1 MGSSW
6 INANLDLNLNSFR
19 FQGAKEEEEEHVNI
33 PINFMGVGNK
43 VSMND
48 EASIL
53 KAELNRMREENGRL
67 TAMLSAMTEDYTT
80 LQSRLELVV
89 ATNTASEKDSM
100 LPLLLSRKRKVESN
114 QEVKSDLVN
123 GSIICSMNNDNAGES
138 SSSEEDSFKKPKEDP
153 KTKVSKV
160 YVRTEPSDTSLVVK
174 DGYQWRK
181 YGQKVTRDNPCP
193 RAYFRCSFA
202 PACPVKKKVQRNAE
216 DPSVM
221 VATYEGEHN
230 HTNCT
235 KPNTP
240 TPSNRGGAPAPP
252 SIFVS
257 CSSANPT
264 VTLDLIQPKLSQ
276 SCLDQAPRREI
287 DSPELEKHLVEQM
300 ASSLTR
306 DPGFTSALA
315 AAISGMVMR
324 NSPM

>member
-19 FQGAKEEEEEHVNI
+19 SQAAVKEEKEEHVNI

-43 VSMND
+43 ISLND
-48 EASIL
+48 EASVL
-53 KAELNRMREENGRL
+53 KAELNRLKEENMRL
-67 TAMLSAMTEDYTT
+67 TNMISTMTEDCTT
-80 LQSRLELVV
+80 LQSRLGMVV
-89 ATNTASEKDSM
+89 ATNTASE
-100 LPLLLSRKRKVESN
+100 LPLLPSRKRKAENN

-138 SSSEEDSFKKPKEDP
+138 SSSEGDSFKKPKEDP
-153 KTKVSKV
+153 KTKVSK
-160 YVRTEPSDTSLVVK
+160 VVK

-235 KPNTP
+235 KPDTQ
-240 TPSNRGGAPAPP
+240 TASNRGGAPAPP
-252 SIFVS
+252 SIFVN

-264 VTLDLIQPKLSQ
+264 ATLDLIQTKLSQ
-276 SCLDQAPRREI
+276 SCLAQTPRREI

-306 DPGFTSALA
+306 IPGSPRPRRRHF
-315 AAISGMVMR
+315 GMVMR

>member
-1 MGSSW
+1 MRSSW
-6 INANLDLNLNSFR
+6 MNANLDLNLVSFPFR
-19 FQGAKEEEEEHVNI
+19 AAAKEEEEHVNI

-48 EASIL
+48 EASVL
-53 KAELNRMREENGRL
+53 KEELNRLKEENRRL
-67 TAMLSAMTEDYTT
+67 TNTLSTMTEDYTA
-80 LQSRLELVV
+80 LQKSRLGLVV
-89 ATNTASEKDSM
+89 ETT
-100 LPLLLSRKRKVESN
+100 SRKRKAENN
-114 QEVKSDLVN
+114 QEVKSDVVN
-123 GSIICSMNNDNAGES
+123 GSIICSLNNDNVGES
-138 SSSEEDSFKKPKEDP
+138 SSSEGDSSKKPKEDP

-181 YGQKVTRDNPCP
+181 YGQKVTRDNPSP

-202 PACPVKKKVQRNAE
+202 PGCPVKKKVQRSAE

-235 KPNTP
+235 KPDTL
-240 TPSNRGGAPAPP
+240 TASNRGGAPAPP
-252 SIFVS
+252 SVFVNR
-257 CSSANPT
+257 SSANPS
-264 VTLDLIQPKLSQ
+264 VTLDLIQTTLSQ
-276 SCLDQAPRREI
+276 SCLAQAPRREI
-287 DSPELEKHLVEQM
+287 DSLELEKHLVEQM

-315 AAISGMVMR
+315 AAISGMVVR